1 MASHLANIFGT
12 EQDRVNCSFYY
23 KIGACRHG
31 DRCSRKHI
39 KPPFSQTILLPNV
52 YRNPAHGPDGQ
63 NVSQA
68 DAQADFDRFFE
79 DFYCGLAQY
88 GNLQEMH
95 VCDNV
100 GDHLLGNVY
109 ARYEWEA
116 EAQKAVDDLNN
127 RWYAGKPLYAELS
140 PVTDF
145 REACCRQNEMGECT
159 RGGFCNFMHL
169 SHPTKSLESSLE
181 HAQRLERRKQSSAG
195 GAAGGASTGNGANL
209 PPTSNLGWVPPSL
222 QTAPEGGP
230 GGWQPP
236 SASAHAGQGDHYEES
251 WKPSY

>member
-52 YRNPAHGPDGQ
+52 YRNPSHGPDGQ

-127 RWYAGKPLYAELS
+127 RWYAGKPL
-140 PVTDF
+140 
-145 REACCRQNEMGECT
+145 
-159 RGGFCNFMHL
+159 FCNFMHL

-181 HAQRLERRKQSSAG
+181 HSQRLERRKQSSG
-195 GAAGGASTGNGANL
+195 GAAGAPSGNGANL

-236 SASAHAGQGDHYEES
+236 SASAHAGQGDQYEES